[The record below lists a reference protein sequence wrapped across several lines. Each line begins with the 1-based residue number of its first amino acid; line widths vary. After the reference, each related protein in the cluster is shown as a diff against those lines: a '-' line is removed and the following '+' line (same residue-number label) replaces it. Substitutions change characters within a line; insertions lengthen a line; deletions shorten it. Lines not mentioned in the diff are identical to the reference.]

1 MRNLLWFLLGVI
13 GGFVAAHL
21 MNKDPRGHEVLADV
35 DARITEFTDR
45 IGDAY
50 REQEARFSGIV
61 DGVKDAAN
69 DAYGAA
75 KSTAADVTDTEEHHD
90 RDRRYR
96 HGARHGRCC
105 EECGDRGRRPSRALQ
120 TMLSTLPSRPQT
132 VQ

>member
-61 DGVKDAAN
+61 EGVKDAAG
-69 DAYGAA
+69 DAYGTA
-75 KSTAADVTDTEEHHD
+75 KSTADDAVDAVKSTAGDVVENAADAASDAAESAKTAAKKLAD
-90 RDRRYR
+90 
-96 HGARHGRCC
+96 
-105 EECGDRGRRPSRALQ
+105 
-120 TMLSTLPSRPQT
+120 
-132 VQ
+132 

>member
-35 DARITEFTDR
+35 DARIMEFTDR

-69 DAYGAA
+69 DAYGTAKDKA
-75 KSTAADVTDTEEHHD
+75 SDAVDAVKSTAADAVDASADAASDAVQSARSAAKKLTD
-90 RDRRYR
+90 
-96 HGARHGRCC
+96 
-105 EECGDRGRRPSRALQ
+105 
-120 TMLSTLPSRPQT
+120 
-132 VQ
+132 

>member
-69 DAYGAA
+69 DAYGTAKTTAA
-75 KSTAADVTDTEEHHD
+75 DAVDAVKSTAADAVDASADAASEPSIREIRAKKLTD
-90 RDRRYR
+90 
-96 HGARHGRCC
+96 
-105 EECGDRGRRPSRALQ
+105 
-120 TMLSTLPSRPQT
+120 
-132 VQ
+132 

>member
-13 GGFVAAHL
+13 GGFVAAHV

-61 DGVKDAAN
+61 EGVKDAAG
-69 DAYGAA
+69 DAYGTV
-75 KSTAADVTDTEEHHD
+75 KSTADDAVDAVKSTAGDVLESATDATSDAADAAQATAKKLTD
-90 RDRRYR
+90 
-96 HGARHGRCC
+96 
-105 EECGDRGRRPSRALQ
+105 
-120 TMLSTLPSRPQT
+120 
-132 VQ
+132 

>member
-61 DGVKDAAN
+61 EGVKDAAN
-69 DAYGAA
+69 DAYGTAKDAAGDAVEAGKRAADGAVGAVKNTAADAIDAAADTASDAADAA
-75 KSTAADVTDTEEHHD
+75 KSAAKKLTD
-90 RDRRYR
+90 
-96 HGARHGRCC
+96 
-105 EECGDRGRRPSRALQ
+105 
-120 TMLSTLPSRPQT
+120 
-132 VQ
+132 

>member
-1 MRNLLWFLLGVI
+1 MRNVLWFLLGVI

-61 DGVKDAAN
+61 EEVKDAAN
-69 DAYGAA
+69 EAYGTARAAADDAADSVKGAASDAVDSSADAAADAVEAARSAA
-75 KSTAADVTDTEEHHD
+75 KKLTD
-90 RDRRYR
+90 
-96 HGARHGRCC
+96 
-105 EECGDRGRRPSRALQ
+105 
-120 TMLSTLPSRPQT
+120 
-132 VQ
+132 

>member
-61 DGVKDAAN
+61 EGVKDAAN

-75 KSTAADVTDTEEHHD
+75 GDRAASVVDAVKSTAGDVLEDAADAASEAADAAKTSAGDTPAKKLTD
-90 RDRRYR
+90 
-96 HGARHGRCC
+96 
-105 EECGDRGRRPSRALQ
+105 
-120 TMLSTLPSRPQT
+120 
-132 VQ
+132 

>member
-1 MRNLLWFLLGVI
+1 MRNLLWFLLGLI
-13 GGFVAAHL
+13 GGFVAAHV

-75 KSTAADVTDTEEHHD
+75 KSVAADAADGVKGAADDAVDALKSSASDTVDAAADVGAAAKSAADKLTD
-90 RDRRYR
+90 
-96 HGARHGRCC
+96 
-105 EECGDRGRRPSRALQ
+105 
-120 TMLSTLPSRPQT
+120 
-132 VQ
+132 

>member
-1 MRNLLWFLLGVI
+1 MKNLLWFLLGVI

-69 DAYGAA
+69 DAYGRPRAPRPTPSTSA
-75 KSTAADVTDTEEHHD
+75 KTHMPTTPPTQHRGRRREPTSGADVTDL
-90 RDRRYR
+90 R
-96 HGARHGRCC
+96 HG
-105 EECGDRGRRPSRALQ
+105 EKKLTD
-120 TMLSTLPSRPQT
+120 
-132 VQ
+132 